1 MAVTSEGTQEGVR
14 VYRAADAP
22 DLLESGAMV
31 VEFGEN
37 TELLETATKLAT
49 SDCSINRLMLHQ
61 SREEGGLSIAYLFF
75 KPNFPL
81 FLHAH
86 DVDTLYVV
94 ISGSVANFMGDTTLR
109 PGDIWT
115 VKAGTSY
122 WYSAG
127 PDGVEVLEMFRDA
140 DVATII
146 YTPNPPG
153 RLQEAVDAV
162 RDNEE
167 TWKTITEGPLF
178 LANAGDS

>member
-1 MAVTSEGTQEGVR
+1 
-14 VYRAADAP
+14 
-22 DLLESGAMV
+22 MV

-61 SREEGGLSIAYLFF
+61 SPEEGGLSIAYLFF

-94 ISGSVANFMGDTTLR
+94 ISGSVVNFMGDTTLR

-167 TWKTITEGPLF
+167 SWKTITEGPLF
-178 LANAGDS
+178 LANAGDG